1 MEDKHDLTPQDS
13 QEPVMP
19 TLEAE
24 PEYLNRPA
32 DVMPQQ
38 DEKPPLPPEAMLN
51 PPPRLQ
57 PSYLSAPSLP
67 PVMQPEQ
74 SLTPPVM
81 QPEQSLTPPVVQPEQ
96 SLTPPVMQ
104 PEQSLTPP
112 VMQPEQPLTPPV
124 MQPEQPLTTPVVQPE
139 QALTPP
145 VMQPE
150 QSLTPPVVQP
160 EQTLTPPVMQPE
172 QPLTTPVVQPEQSL
186 TPPVM
191 QPEQTLTPP
200 VAQPAPM
207 LTPPT
212 PTVPNLYPEEGFK
225 QPSVAGQP
233 AFQPQYGGPTP
244 PKEPIVYA
252 SDYERIMALPPISK
266 AEADS
271 CRHSHEKRWYRRLIE
286 LNVLLILSV
295 LILMIAH
302 FNDYQEDMQ
311 EFSGHLISEM
321 FADSDDA
328 ADDAEAAES
337 EDAEHDDD
345 ENSDSDSKEEKS
357 ERQKKREKEREQ
369 SEYMED
375 FAKELPSELKL
386 FFYGIFGIISLFITL
401 YLNFASVKAS
411 SVKITQRNF
420 PEIYSLVHSY
430 AYRLGMKKVPEIYIV
445 QQSGMLNAFS
455 SFIFGRQ
462 YILVNTEVFEVAF
475 REHKDMNALAF
486 ILAHEL
492 SHIYYGH
499 ATLHYNLPILF
510 SGSLPV
516 VGQIASRTRE
526 YSCDRLAQRLTNYD
540 GVRSIVMLMV
550 DRHLYPMVDVQDYVD
565 ATINEHGFFLWLV
578 NILSSHPI
586 MPKRIRALIQW
597 NGSGELY

>member
-1 MEDKHDLTPQDS
+1 MEDKHDLTPQDP

-32 DVMPQQ
+32 SVMPQP
-38 DEKPPLPPEAMLN
+38 DEKPPLPPEAMLT

-57 PSYLSAPSLP
+57 PSYLSAPSQP
-67 PVMQPEQ
+67 P
-74 SLTPPVM
+74 
-81 QPEQSLTPPVVQPEQ
+81 LTPPVVQPEQ
-96 SLTPPVMQ
+96 SQTPPVMQSEQTLTPPVMQ

-112 VMQPEQPLTPPV
+112 VMQPEQT
-124 MQPEQPLTTPVVQPE
+124 
-139 QALTPP
+139 
-145 VMQPE
+145 
-150 QSLTPPVVQP
+150 
-160 EQTLTPPVMQPE
+160 
-172 QPLTTPVVQPEQSL
+172 
-186 TPPVM
+186 
-191 QPEQTLTPP
+191 
-200 VAQPAPM
+200 

-225 QPSVAGQP
+225 QPSIAGQP

-252 SDYERIMALPPISK
+252 SDYDRIMALPPISK

-295 LILMIAH
+295 LILMITH
-302 FNDYQEDMQ
+302 ISDYQDDMH
-311 EFSGHLISEM
+311 EFSEHIISEM
-321 FADSDDA
+321 FADSDAA
-328 ADDAEAAES
+328 ADDSEEAAES
-337 EDAEHDDD
+337 GDTEQDSDQ
-345 ENSDSDSKEEKS
+345 STDSDSKDESGAKTGSDKKEEKS

-369 SEYMED
+369 SEYMQD
-375 FAKELPSELKL
+375 FAKELPSEIKL

-411 SVKITQRNF
+411 SLKITQRNF

-445 QQSGMLNAFS
+445 QQNGMLNAFS

-510 SGSLPV
+510 SGSLPIF
-516 VGQIASRTRE
+516 GQIASRTRE
-526 YSCDRLAQRLTNYD
+526 FSCDRLAQRLTNYD